1 MERRN
6 FALEQWFHCSGAF
19 GNGKYLHSTRMGV
32 SEGNR
37 SESRGT
43 VSLTE
48 WVDDRRRTERVEVS
62 LPVRVC
68 SEGAGDQFEEV
79 SSTLNASRD
88 GLYFATKAQS
98 YRDGISLVVTFPF
111 SHAPERNVHFF
122 GKVVRI
128 DALPDSSF
136 GIAVELMM
144 TIVNKA
150 KRRPIS
156 VEC

>member
-1 MERRN
+1 
-6 FALEQWFHCSGAF
+6 
-19 GNGKYLHSTRMGV
+19 MGV

-37 SESRGT
+37 IETLGT
-43 VSLTE
+43 VSVTE
-48 WVDDRRRTERVEVS
+48 WVDERRRTERVEVS

-68 SEGAGDQFEEV
+68 FSNGTAGQFEEV

-88 GLYFATKAQS
+88 GLYFATKVQS
-98 YRDGISLVVTFPF
+98 YKVGMSLVVTFPF

-128 DALPDSSF
+128 DVLPDGGF
-136 GIAVELMM
+136 GIAVELVT
-144 TIVNKA
+144 TIVNRE
-150 KRRPIS
+150 KRRPVS

>member
-1 MERRN
+1 M
-6 FALEQWFHCSGAF
+6 
-19 GNGKYLHSTRMGV
+19 

-37 SESRGT
+37 IETLGT
-43 VSLTE
+43 VSVTE
-48 WVDDRRRTERVEVS
+48 WVDERRRTERVEVS

-68 SEGAGDQFEEV
+68 FSNGTAGQFEEV

-88 GLYFATKAQS
+88 GLYFATKVQS
-98 YRDGISLVVTFPF
+98 YKVGMSLVVTFPF

-128 DALPDSSF
+128 DVLPDGGF
-136 GIAVELMM
+136 GIAVELVT
-144 TIVNKA
+144 TIVNRE
-150 KRRPIS
+150 KRRPVS

>member
-1 MERRN
+1 M
-6 FALEQWFHCSGAF
+6 
-19 GNGKYLHSTRMGV
+19 RMGV

-37 SESRGT
+37 SESQGT
-43 VSLTE
+43 VSVTE

-62 LPVRVC
+62 LPVRVRS
-68 SEGAGDQFEEV
+68 SEGAADRFEEV

-98 YRDGISLVVTFPF
+98 YKAGMSLLVTFPF

-128 DALPDSSF
+128 DSLPDGSF

-144 TIVNKA
+144 TIVNKQR
-150 KRRPIS
+150 RRPIS